1 MNFCYL
7 ESYTEENGRKLIE
20 RAPGLKNIVI
30 AGDFAVSNER
40 FVNWK
45 QLPIGMI
52 VPLTSSVYQ
61 KFPVFSQAQMDR
73 FALKATKMGTRITAI
88 ATCNRINVGKPP
100 HLDHE

>member
-52 VPLTSSVYQ
+52 VP
-61 KFPVFSQAQMDR
+61 
-73 FALKATKMGTRITAI
+73 
-88 ATCNRINVGKPP
+88 
-100 HLDHE
+100 